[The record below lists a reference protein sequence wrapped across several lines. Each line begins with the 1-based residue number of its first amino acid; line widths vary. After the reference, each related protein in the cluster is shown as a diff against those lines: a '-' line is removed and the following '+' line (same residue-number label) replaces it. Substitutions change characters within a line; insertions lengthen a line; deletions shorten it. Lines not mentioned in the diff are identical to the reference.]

1 MKELEAAY
9 PGCKINTEGERYYLS
24 EERVIEYLEGYDAAI
39 VSFEPINDRVLSA
52 LPELKVVAKLGVGLD
67 KIDPAAMKAHGVRL
81 GWKAGV
87 NARSVAELALGL
99 MIVCLRHVVPLN
111 AAMRAGERPLP
122 ILGRELSACTVGI
135 HGCGNIGK
143 EVAKLLAPFGCPVL
157 ACDIAD
163 YSDFYRA
170 HSIEAVDMDE
180 MLARADIVT
189 LHLTVTEKTRGLY
202 GAEVLDRMNPGSVLI
217 NTARGALVDEAA
229 LKARLMS
236 GRIAAAALDVFAVE
250 PPEDRELLN
259 LPNLVA
265 TPHAGACTVDAR
277 LAMGRNAMRGL
288 TDNFVPEPGVPPFED
303 R

>member
-1 MKELEAAY
+1 MDELEAAY

-24 EERVIEYLEGYDAAI
+24 EDRVIAYLDGFDAAI

-52 LPELKVVAKLGVGLD
+52 LPGLKVVAKLGVGLD
-67 KIDPAAMKAHGVRL
+67 KIDPAAMKKHGVRL

-87 NARSVAELALGL
+87 NKRSVAELALGL

-111 AAMRAGERPLP
+111 IALRAGERPLP
-122 ILGRELSACTVGI
+122 ILGRELSACTVGL

-143 EVAKLLAPFGCPVL
+143 EVAMLLGPFGCTVL
-157 ACDIAD
+157 TCDVVD
-163 YSDFYRA
+163 YADFYAA
-170 HSIEAVDMDE
+170 HGIEAVGME
-180 MLARADIVT
+180 EILARADVVS

-202 GAEVLDRMNPGSVLI
+202 GAATLDRMKPGAILI
-217 NTARGALVDEAA
+217 NTARGVLVDENA
-229 LKARLMS
+229 LKARLMD
-236 GRIAAAALDVFAVE
+236 GRIAAAGLDVFAVE
-250 PPEDRELLN
+250 PPEDAEFLG

-288 TDNFVPEPGVPPFED
+288 TENFIPEPGQPPFED